1 MLIAI
6 KTSLYRRQWKKKAIP
21 LKQKSSQ
28 WFVSNSM
35 HFMTITCTDWA
46 PYGFLYILKEMS
58 IYIIYGLYW
67 ILKRSVVHSPLRQ
80 GTLSWVYSFNTIN
93 VVCKRNRELNKTFS
107 LGVENLSFAVITSKY
122 HSLSQKWNGEP
133 HKYYLSKLTNAHY
146 SFKNEGYVLYVTSPN

>member
-6 KTSLYRRQWKKKAIP
+6 KTSLYIRQWKKKAIP

-46 PYGFLYILKEMS
+46 PQGSLYILKKMS

-67 ILKRSVVHSPLRQ
+67 IKKRSVVHSPLRQ

-93 VVCKRNRELNKTFS
+93 VVCKRNRELNKTFF
-107 LGVENLSFAVITSKY
+107 LGSGESFICCYNQQIPFIKSKMERGAPQTLFEQADQY
-122 HSLSQKWNGEP
+122 TLQ
-133 HKYYLSKLTNAHY
+133 
-146 SFKNEGYVLYVTSPN
+146 F